1 VSPGRPAGPPPLRI
15 YEAVLLL
22 AVHDEKGTFHS
33 SMHTHALAGA
43 VITELVLEGRLATVA
58 GRRKR
63 EFLEVQDP
71 APTGDPVMDGALDRI
86 RQASRRA
93 TVATWVGRLAVE
105 RGFRHRA
112 AGQVVAR
119 GLLERVEG
127 RVLGLFR
134 RVRYP
139 TVDADPEA
147 RLVEGLR
154 RVLDGADTSDPR
166 LPAVL
171 ALADAGG
178 ILRHVF
184 DRGYLRARRDR
195 LKAIRSLEGMAIP
208 EATRAAVAATQ
219 AAVVASITAA
229 TAAAAAG

>member
-1 VSPGRPAGPPPLRI
+1 MSPGRPAGPSPLRM
-15 YEAVLLL
+15 YEAVVLL

-33 SMHTHALAGA
+33 SMHSHAIAGA
-43 VITELVLEGRLATVA
+43 VITELVLEERLTVVPGRF
-58 GRRKR
+58 GRQL
-63 EFLEVQDP
+63 LEVHDP
-71 APTGDPVMDGALDRI
+71 SPTGDPLLDGALERI
-86 RQASRRA
+86 HHAPRRG
-93 TVATWVGRLAVE
+93 TVATWVGRLATE

-112 AGQVVAR
+112 AEQVVER

-147 RLVEGLR
+147 RLVEGLH
-154 RVLDGADTSDPR
+154 RVLDGADTEDPR
-166 LPAVL
+166 LPSVL

-184 DRGYLRARRDR
+184 DRRYLRARRAR
-195 LKAIRSLEGMAIP
+195 LKEVRELEGVPIS

-219 AAVVASITAA
+219 AAVVAAVAAA
-229 TAAAAAG
+229 TAAASG